1 MFYAK
6 EPLKHL
12 MQLYGSIVQML
23 FLIFFWLDKQQTL
36 THQRKEKHDI

>member
-1 MFYAK
+1 
-6 EPLKHL
+6 

-36 THQRKEKHDI
+36 ISEKRNMTSE